1 MYHYTECGLDNVWL
15 ANGYTTKTTA
25 YGKAV
30 SVADA
35 DQLQALLAERVVSKP
50 ARLSGKEFRFLR
62 VQMGI
67 SQATLAKTQ
76 GVSEQAVSLWERHGK
91 VPKANDAL
99 MRLCYLAHAQGDEPL
114 REAFNRVMEVERLIH
129 QKIVATAGPKGWKS
143 TVEEE
148 PTERLAE
155 RPAVA
160 T

>member
-1 MYHYTECGLDNVWL
+1 MHHYTECGLDNVWL

-25 YGKAV
+25 YGPAV
-30 SVADA
+30 AVARA
-35 DQLQALLAERVVSKP
+35 DELMLLLAQRIVRKP

-67 SQATLAKTQ
+67 SQSALAKAQ

-99 MRLCYLAHAQGDEPL
+99 IRLCYLSHASGDEPL
-114 REAFNRVMEVERLIH
+114 RDAFQRVMEVERLIH
-129 QKIVATAGPKGWKS
+129 QKIVATAGPRGWKS

-148 PTERLAE
+148 PPTAME
-155 RPAVA
+155 PASA
-160 T
+160 DA